1 MEDVNLLLSYITT
14 EVENGKKALRGGV
27 VVDGE
32 NILNL
37 VNRIRIA
44 VGSMNGDALIAEA
57 NERAKK
63 IVAMAEQRRE
73 QLLDENIMTSE
84 AKAIAEHIVDEAIAR
99 RDKIE
104 EQVKRNLA
112 NMLLNVRNDL
122 VEAAKSVDESLGR
135 VTSDKNQ

>member
-27 VVDGE
+27 IVDAE

-37 VNRIRIA
+37 VNRIRTA
-44 VGSMNGDALIAEA
+44 VSSMNGDVLVAEA
-57 NERAKK
+57 NEKAKK
-63 IVAMAEQRRE
+63 IVAMAEQRRA

-104 EQVKRNLA
+104 EQVKKNLA
-112 NMLLNVRNDL
+112 NMLLSVRNDL
-122 VEAAKSVDESLGR
+122 VDAAKSVDESLGR
-135 VTSDKNQ
+135 VTSEKN

>member
-27 VVDGE
+27 IVDAE

-37 VNRIRIA
+37 VNRIRTA
-44 VGSMNGDALIAEA
+44 VGSMNGDALVAEA
-57 NERAKK
+57 NEKAKK
-63 IVAMAEQRRE
+63 IVAMAEQRRA

-104 EQVKRNLA
+104 EQVKKNLA
-112 NMLLNVRNDL
+112 NMLLSVRNDL
-122 VEAAKSVDESLGR
+122 VDAAKSVDESLGR
-135 VTSDKNQ
+135 VTSEKN

>member
-27 VVDGE
+27 IVDAE

-37 VNRIRIA
+37 VNRIRTA
-44 VGSMNGDALIAEA
+44 VGSMNGDVLVAEA
-57 NERAKK
+57 NEKAKK
-63 IVAMAEQRRE
+63 IVAMAEQRRA

-104 EQVKRNLA
+104 EQVKKNLA

-122 VEAAKSVDESLGR
+122 VDAAKSVDESLSR
-135 VTSDKNQ
+135 VTSEKDQ

>member
-14 EVENGKKALRGGV
+14 EVENGKKSLRGGV
-27 VVDGE
+27 VVNGD

-44 VGSMNGDALIAEA
+44 VGSMNGDALVAEA

-63 IVAMAEQRRE
+63 IVAMAEQRRA
-73 QLLDENIMTSE
+73 QLLDENIMTAE
-84 AKAIAEHIVDEAIAR
+84 AKAIAEHIVDEACAR

-104 EQVKRNLA
+104 EQVKKNLA

-122 VEAAKSVDESLGR
+122 VDAAKSVDESLSR
-135 VTSDKNQ
+135 VTSEKDQ

>member
-27 VVDGE
+27 IVDAE

-37 VNRIRIA
+37 VNRIRTA
-44 VGSMNGDALIAEA
+44 VGSMNGDVLVAEA
-57 NERAKK
+57 NEKAKK
-63 IVAMAEQRRE
+63 IVAMAEQRRA

-104 EQVKRNLA
+104 EQVKKNLA
-112 NMLLNVRNDL
+112 NMLLSVRNDL
-122 VEAAKSVDESLGR
+122 VDAAKSVDESLGR
-135 VTSDKNQ
+135 VTSEKN